1 METYISDSDSG
12 DFPVTRI
19 LPIASGKGGVGK
31 SVIAANLGLA
41 LAGRGRTVVL
51 VDMDLGGSN
60 LHTCLG
66 IRNKHP
72 GLGDFVWRRE
82 KKITDLLVETE
93 YDKLW
98 FIPGDGLLPG
108 TANLE
113 WFVKKRII
121 KELTTVP
128 ADYAIL
134 DLGAGSSYNVV
145 DFHLSAPDG
154 LVVVRPEITSI
165 LNAYSFLKTTA
176 FRVLSR
182 SFAEKSP
189 GRQAV
194 CEYAGAKTE
203 GNGLSFMEFARDLA
217 SRFEEGKTAL
227 ERLSSL
233 RPRAVMNMGREGS
246 DASLGYRLRDIVA
259 KNLGLSIEF
268 SGYLLEDPAVPA
280 SVASRRP
287 LYASDPSSPFARGI
301 AALAA
306 RIDSAPRRSAL
317 DFPDS
322 DGGIDALVAE
332 GLSMS

>member
-1 METYISDSDSG
+1 M
-12 DFPVTRI
+12 TRI

-41 LAGRGRTVVL
+41 LAGRGRAVVL
-51 VDMDLGGSN
+51 VDMDLGASN

-72 GLGDFVWRRE
+72 GLGDFVWKRE
-82 KKITDLLVETE
+82 KSIPDLLVETD

-121 KELTTVP
+121 KELATLP

-145 DFHLSAPDG
+145 DFFLSAPDG
-154 LVVVRPEITSI
+154 ILVVRPEITSI

-182 SFAEKSP
+182 SFADKSP
-189 GRQAV
+189 GRRAV
-194 CEYAGAKTE
+194 SEFAGAKTE
-203 GNGLSFMEFARDLA
+203 GNGLSFMEHARDLA
-217 SRFEEGKTAL
+217 SRFEGGSAAL
-227 ERLSSL
+227 ERLTSL

-246 DASLGYRLRDIVA
+246 DAALGYRLRDIVS

-268 SGYLLEDPAVPA
+268 SGYLLEDSAVPA

-287 LYASDPSSPFARGI
+287 LIVEDPAAPFARGV